1 MKPDIHPTYG
11 PVVFRDQTTGETFLT
26 RSTLAGQAERLPS
39 ITWTDGATYPLVN
52 ADVTSASHPF
62 YTGKAVVLDSAGQ
75 VQRFRRRYGQYGL
88 AGDQTR
94 NGTTSDGGTNDGGDT
109 DGNNNGNTGNK
120 KGARP

>member
-26 RSTLAGQAERLPS
+26 RSTLAGQAKRMPS
-39 ITWTDGATYPLVN
+39 ITWTDGTTYPLVN

-75 VQRFRRRYGQYGL
+75 VQRFRRRYGKYGP
-88 AGDQTR
+88 AGDQTD
-94 NGTTSDGGTNDGGDT
+94 SVSTNDGGDA
-109 DGNNNGNTGNK
+109 DSNSSNGNVSGNTTNK

>member
-1 MKPDIHPTYG
+1 MKPDIPPTYG

-26 RSTLAGQAERLPS
+26 RSTLAGQAKRMPS

-75 VQRFRRRYGQYGL
+75 VQRFRRRYGKRGL
-88 AGDQTR
+88 
-94 NGTTSDGGTNDGGDT
+94 
-109 DGNNNGNTGNK
+109 DGNETDDGNSNTSHNHSK
-120 KGARP
+120 KGSSL

>member
-26 RSTLAGQAERLPS
+26 RSTLAGQAKRMPS

-62 YTGKAVVLDSAGQ
+62 YTGKQKIVDTAGRVDKFNQKFGAMRRKVSA
-75 VQRFRRRYGQYGL
+75 
-88 AGDQTR
+88 
-94 NGTTSDGGTNDGGDT
+94 
-109 DGNNNGNTGNK
+109 
-120 KGARP
+120 